1 MRRELDMMDDEQ
13 KAKDEERKKFEVLQV
28 LNLLEQTEI
37 KSRDLFQKKKDDDF
51 DEKMQVQFDLSR
63 QMTQVSAIGDAIRKV
78 DSDRLLLS

>member
-51 DEKMQVQFDLSR
+51 DEKMQFDLSR

>member
-37 KSRDLFQKKKDDDF
+37 KSRDL
-51 DEKMQVQFDLSR
+51 
-63 QMTQVSAIGDAIRKV
+63 
-78 DSDRLLLS
+78 

>member
-1 MRRELDMMDDEQ
+1 MMDDEQ

-51 DEKMQVQFDLSR
+51 DEKMQFDLSR